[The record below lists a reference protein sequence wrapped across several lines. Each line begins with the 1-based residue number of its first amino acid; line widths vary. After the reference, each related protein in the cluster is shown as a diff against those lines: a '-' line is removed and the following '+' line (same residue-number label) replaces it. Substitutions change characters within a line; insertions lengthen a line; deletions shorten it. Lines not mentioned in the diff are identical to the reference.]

1 MLPNTN
7 RYGDLLREFYDGVKS
22 GNMDAGR
29 LSEIQRTFNELS
41 DREAVYKSWAQTG
54 TQKINPAAMRLPV
67 EQIYSVE
74 LTENTASLTIE
85 IPPTYKHLLF
95 TGIGRTTATPGTPQ
109 EQSLNFTFNDDT
121 ATNYQWSAVAGGS
134 TLFSASGASGATND
148 TQSNL
153 PFGMYNTA
161 NTTSNSASSFF
172 TWIPHYTGP
181 FWKMALSIVAG
192 QRRTD
197 ATAESAVFT
206 GFWKSTSPISKV
218 TVVPGG
224 GLGGSLKSGS
234 VLAIYGWL

>member
-7 RYGDLLREFYDGVKS
+7 RYGDLLREFYDGIK
-22 GNMDAGR
+22 NDTMDPAR
-29 LSEIQRTFNELS
+29 LSEIQRLFNELS
-41 DREAVYKSWAQTG
+41 DREAVYRSWNLTA
-54 TQKINPAAMRLPV
+54 TQKISPSALQLPV
-67 EQIYSVE
+67 QQIYSTE
-74 LTENTASLTIE
+74 LTENTASLSID
-85 IPPTYKHLLF
+85 IPATYKHLLI

-121 ATNYQWSAVAGGS
+121 ATNYQWSAVGGGS
-134 TLFSASGASGATND
+134 TLYSASGASGATND

-153 PFGMYNTA
+153 PFGMYNTD

-197 ATAESAVFT
+197 ATAESAIFT
-206 GFWKSTSPISKV
+206 GFWKSTSPITKM
-218 TVVPGG
+218 TIVPGG

-234 VLAIYGWL
+234 VIAVYGWL